1 MGRDWEKRREGK
13 IRPRCKINT
22 YVYFFKKMNVVKR
35 RWKNKEEKGRDD
47 REKNMRKD
55 REKSKYID

>member
-1 MGRDWEKRREGK
+1 MF
-13 IRPRCKINT
+13 I
-22 YVYFFKKMNVVKR
+22 FLKKMNVVKR